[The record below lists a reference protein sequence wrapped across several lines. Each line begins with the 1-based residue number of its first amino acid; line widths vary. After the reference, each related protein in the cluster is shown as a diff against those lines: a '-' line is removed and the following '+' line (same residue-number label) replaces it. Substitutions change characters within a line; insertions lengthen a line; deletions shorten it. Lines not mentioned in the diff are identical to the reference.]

1 MRDFTLDDFDRLFG
15 GDIDGM
21 GTVSLDDSYI
31 AGEDAVLNA
40 VSGEDGR
47 IVRARR
53 YAPAGHAQTGGGFFV
68 RRAWVPG
75 DAVVPCAILTG
86 GGFFVRRAWVPG
98 GAVSPCAILSGGNL
112 TYRRG
117 LVYAGTA
124 GVTSGEAFSYIRV
137 RFFACSDYWGTGQ
150 QLRFTFRGWAW
161 SPEDRAAGV
170 WTEDERPSGVWV
182 RTGTFSQQTGGVL
195 SEQ

>member
-1 MRDFTLDDFDRLFG
+1 MRDFTLEDFDRHFG
-15 GDIDGM
+15 ADIDGM

-40 VSGEDGR
+40 VSGEEER

-53 YAPAGHAQTGGGFFV
+53 YTPAGHAQTSGVFFA

-75 DAVVPCAILTG
+75 D
-86 GGFFVRRAWVPG
+86 
-98 GAVSPCAILSGGNL
+98 AVSPCAILSGGGL

-117 LVYAGTA
+117 AVYAGTA
-124 GVTSGEAFSYIRV
+124 EAISGETFSYIRV
-137 RFFACSDYWGTGQ
+137 RFFACPDDWGTGQ

-161 SPEDRAAGV
+161 SPEDRATGI
-170 WTEDERPSGVWV
+170 WTEDKSPNGVWV
-182 RTGTFSQQTGGVL
+182 RTGTFSQQTGGY
-195 SEQ
+195 

>member
-31 AGEDAVLNA
+31 SGDAAVLNA

-47 IVRARR
+47 LVRARR
-53 YAPAGHAQTGGGFFV
+53 YTPEGHAQTGGGFFI
-68 RRAWVPG
+68 RRAWM
-75 DAVVPCAILTG
+75 
-86 GGFFVRRAWVPG
+86 PG

-117 LVYAGTA
+117 AVYAGTA
-124 GVTSGEAFSYIRV
+124 GATSGEAFNYIRV
-137 RFFACSDYWGTGQ
+137 RFLPALITGERDSSCA
-150 QLRFTFRGWAW
+150 LP
-161 SPEDRAAGV
+161 SAAGHGLRKNALRV
-170 WTEDERPSGVWV
+170 CGRKMSALTAYGCAPVHFRS
-182 RTGTFSQQTGGVL
+182 RRGGGY
-195 SEQ
+195 

>member
-31 AGEDAVLNA
+31 AGDAAALNA

-47 IVRARR
+47 FVRARR

-75 DAVVPCAILTG
+75 DAVA
-86 GGFFVRRAWVPG
+86 
-98 GAVSPCAILSGGNL
+98 PCAILSGGGL

-117 LVYAGTA
+117 AVYAGTA
-124 GVTSGEAFSYIRV
+124 GAISGETFSYIRV
-137 RFFACSDYWGTGQ
+137 RFFACPDYWETGQ
-150 QLRFTFRGWAW
+150 KLRFTFRGWAW

-170 WTEDERPSGVWV
+170 WTEDERPNGVWV
-182 RTGTFSQQTGGVL
+182 RTGTFSQQTEGGI
-195 SEQ
+195 E